1 MWAISKAPD
10 TSKVVKSCTKL
21 TGRMGKCT
29 PGKLVS
35 AILKAAASNKFF
47 QGRGFSLGKKSH
59 ALRCREYTSECPMG
73 NGMVAILRHQHWQA
87 RQKVSLGGAWGP
99 AATYPQT
106 YINQSSYSI
115 VSSDRSSCSDDGL
128 LYIYIYTSGHFFRF
142 SLSPLMQLML
152 QVSLS
157 VA

>member
-1 MWAISKAPD
+1 MWGISKAPD
-10 TSKVVKSCTKL
+10 ASKVVKSCTKL
-21 TGRMGKCT
+21 TGRMGKCS
-29 PGKLVS
+29 PRKLVS

-47 QGRGFSLGKKSH
+47 PRAGVFLWGKRGH

-106 YINQSSYSI
+106 YINQSPYSI

-128 LYIYIYTSGHFFRF
+128 LYISIHPGHFFRF

-152 QVSLS
+152 QVSL
-157 VA
+157 